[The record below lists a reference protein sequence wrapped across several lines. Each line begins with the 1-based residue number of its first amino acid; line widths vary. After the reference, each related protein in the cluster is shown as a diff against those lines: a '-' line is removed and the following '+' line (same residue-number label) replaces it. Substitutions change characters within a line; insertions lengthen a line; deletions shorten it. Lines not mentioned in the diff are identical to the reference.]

1 MSQVWVYSVVGLQ
14 WRKGYVVV
22 RNYLFS
28 KLTIMRIIK
37 WRYPAEL
44 PEIWTEQFYLSN
56 CCKRWSISFK
66 SSSVMPESKQ
76 VTKHR
81 SLTTGTVARMCRIF
95 GSVWQGWIPCRCAW
109 FVPRNWS
116 LLDLIGGVFCRI
128 STFWSKFG
136 AVATERAIC
145 NKRFG
150 KSKNF

>member
-81 SLTTGTVARMCRIF
+81 SFTTGTVARMCGIF
-95 GSVWQGWIPCRCAW
+95 WQCLARVNSV
-109 FVPRNWS
+109 S
-116 LLDLIGGVFCRI
+116 LCMIRAPELVASRPHRRRLLQNID
-128 STFWSKFG
+128 FWSKFG